1 MDSAWCTYTLARLN
15 IDTFI
20 IFHRFVFTEK
30 FQAYWSIDYKPCP
43 RLGFLRILS
52 SLTLSSGCSTFCLKT
67 RAGF

>member
-1 MDSAWCTYTLARLN
+1 MDSGWYTYTQARLN

-20 IFHRFVFTEK
+20 LFHIFVFTEK
-30 FQAYWSIDYKPCP
+30 FQAYWLIDYKPCP

-52 SLTLSSGCSTFCLKT
+52 SLTLSSGCSIFCLKT